1 MATHKAQKPQQTR
14 PKGRAGYVRAAF
26 AYSGLKQQQL
36 ADALDVSES
45 TLTRWGNSDPPT
57 AEQLER
63 IAAVCEV
70 PIEFLENGFWTGPL
84 DDANARRLRQLE
96 RRLVAIERS
105 GADASLGDQVAALDR
120 RLAQLAQSYEERTD
134 RVDQRFE
141 RLEEGLEARLGTLVT
156 QALERATPQA
166 PSTRRRRAT

>member
-1 MATHKAQKPQQTR
+1 MATRKAQNPQQTR
-14 PKGRAGYVRAAF
+14 PRGRAGYVRAAF

-36 ADALDVSES
+36 VDALGVSES

-70 PIEFLENGFWTGPL
+70 PLDFLENGFAISPL
-84 DDANARRLRQLE
+84 DDENARRLRQLE
-96 RRLVAIERS
+96 RRLMAVERS
-105 GADASLGDQVAALDR
+105 GALPDRSVTALDER
-120 RLAQLAQSYEERTD
+120 VGALETQLRERAD

-141 RLEEGLEARLGTLVT
+141 RLEEDLEARLATLVT
-156 QALERATPQA
+156 QALEQAEQPA
-166 PSTRRRRAT
+166 PSTRRRRGA